1 MPTATTRPAPTAPV
15 VGPAGPTL
23 YLALD
28 LGNTRWLL
36 ACSTTAGEP
45 ARRRTVDAR
54 DLAGLAVEIDRA
66 KAHFRLPA
74 EAPVVSCY
82 EAGRDGFWLHRAL
95 TAQGVHNTII
105 DSASIEVNR
114 RRRRTKSDRLDA
126 EGLLALLVRA
136 SAGDRRGWH
145 PVRVPTVTEE
155 DRRQLHRE
163 LAMLTRERTRSI
175 NRVRALLAGQGLR
188 LTTLRGLPAQLPAL
202 RLWDGSALPA
212 GVHAR
217 LEREWARLTV
227 VLAQR
232 RTLVAERR
240 TLLKTSDDPAVA
252 MVRRLLALR
261 GIGEVSAWLYA
272 MEFFSWRQFRNRR
285 QVGALAG
292 LTPTAE
298 QSGSRAR
305 EQGISKAGSRH
316 VRALAIELAWS
327 WLRRQP
333 RSALSQW
340 YQRRF
345 STGGSRVR
353 RLGIVALARKLLVAL
368 WRYLETGQVPEGALL
383 KV

>member
-1 MPTATTRPAPTAPV
+1 MPTVTTRPETARAV
-15 VGPAGPTL
+15 AGPAGPTL

-54 DLAGLAVEIDRA
+54 DLAGLTAEINRA

-145 PVRVPTVTEE
+145 PVRVPTVAEE

-175 NRVRALLAGQGLR
+175 NRVRALLAGQGVR
-188 LTTLRGLPAQLPAL
+188 LPTLRGLPAQLPAL
-202 RLWDGSALPA
+202 RLWDGSLLPA

-240 TLLKTSDDPAVA
+240 VLLKTSDDPAVE

-298 QSGSRAR
+298 QSGSRTR

-345 STGGSRVR
+345 GTGSSRLR